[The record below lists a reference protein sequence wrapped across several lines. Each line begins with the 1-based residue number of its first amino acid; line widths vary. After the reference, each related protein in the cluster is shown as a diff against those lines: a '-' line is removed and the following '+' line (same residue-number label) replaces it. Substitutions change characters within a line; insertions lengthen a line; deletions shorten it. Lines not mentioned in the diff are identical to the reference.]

1 MPGSIQP
8 LFPKV
13 LVVSYELLVTTEA
26 NRPVR
31 QILRWNDPEV
41 LISQF
46 IDDLKY
52 ASYGFCNYQVVDRV
66 SVSGFPIKEDGF
78 RYSGSDYMRS
88 WRSRTGFH
96 SPDWADYHR
105 IMVDLNIAG
114 RIDDHEIDEIW
125 MFAGPYAGFYESRMA
140 GPSAFWCNAPPI
152 DRFSQMNRRTVL
164 MGFNYERGV
173 GEMLESYGHRA
184 ESIMEHVYRRRRGE
198 DNLWRRFI
206 RYDKSHPGQAEVG
219 NVHYAPNSQRDYDWG
234 NPQRVLSRCDTWLN
248 FPDLTGAPRM
258 VNSRDWGNGDTRL
271 HHLWWLRHFP
281 RKAGESGGVSN
292 NWWQYVVDPNRV
304 R

>member
-1 MPGSIQP
+1 MPGSLPQ
-8 LFPKV
+8 LFPKI
-13 LVVSYELLVTTEA
+13 LVVVYELPVPEER
-26 NRPVR
+26 NQPVR
-31 QILRWNDPEV
+31 EILNWNDPEV

-66 SVSGFPIKEDGF
+66 TVSGFPIKEDGF

-105 IMVDLNIAG
+105 IMVDLDVAH
-114 RIDDHEIDEIW
+114 RIDNYEIDEIW

-140 GPSAFWCNAPPI
+140 GPSAFWCNAPPL
-152 DRFSQMNRRTVL
+152 DSFFQMNRRTVL

-184 ESIMEHVYRRRRGE
+184 ESIMEHVYRGRRGE
-198 DNLWRRFI
+198 DNFWRRFI
-206 RYDKSHPGQAEVG
+206 RHDKSHPGHAEVG
-219 NVHYAPNSQRDYDWG
+219 NIHYAPNSRRDYDWA
-234 NPQRVLSRCDTWLN
+234 NPQRVLCRCDTWLN

-271 HHLWWLRHFP
+271 HHLWWLRYLP
-281 RKAGESGGVSN
+281 RKAGETGDVSN